1 MPSLR
6 FTVVQVFY
14 IDMYNFFCIFRHIR
28 VGGVRLNIMVII
40 LTTTNAYLPIIFA
53 LVNSAEK
60 YNIPTPIGT
69 DILCWVRTG
78 ICIIRIELHVWQSIM
93 LRTLFIFCV
102 TWERHWLLS
111 HCSGLYITSILFYG
125 HKYCVTLNSLVQL
138 IGWSAR
144 IGNVLI
150 LSTLLAK
157 NYRIYRVFHSSV
169 LRSNQVNMCK

>member
-1 MPSLR
+1 
-6 FTVVQVFY
+6 
-14 IDMYNFFCIFRHIR
+14 MYNFPCIFRHIR

-78 ICIIRIELHVWQSIM
+78 ICIIRIVTCVAIINAAYIIHILCN
-93 LRTLFIFCV
+93 LREALTTIILQWTV
-102 TWERHWLLS
+102 YH
-111 HCSGLYITSILFYG
+111 LYILFYG
-125 HKYCVTLNSLVQL
+125 YKYCITLNSLVQL

-157 NYRIYRVFHSSV
+157 NYRIYRVFHSSI